1 MITKPRVL
9 IVDDD
14 PATLRM
20 IEYIFDRADYEV
32 YLAATGPEALSKA
45 DEAKPD
51 LVILDVMMPDVTG
64 LEVCQRLRAQ
74 PALARLP
81 IIMLSAKDQ
90 LEDKVNGFQA
100 GADDYVAKP
109 VEPQELLARAKAL
122 LHRMGGNSR

>member
-14 PATLRM
+14 PAALRM

-45 DEAKPD
+45 NEAKPD
-51 LVILDVMMPDVTG
+51 LVILDVMMPKVTG

-90 LEDKVNGFQA
+90 LEDKVNGFEA
-100 GADDYVAKP
+100 GADDYVSKP

>member
-14 PATLRM
+14 PAALRM
-20 IEYIFDRADYEV
+20 IEYIFNRADYDV

-81 IIMLSAKDQ
+81 IIMLSARDQ
-90 LEDKVNGFQA
+90 LEDKVNGFEA
-100 GADDYVAKP
+100 GADDYVSKP

-122 LHRMGGNSR
+122 MHRMGGNSR

>member
-14 PATLRM
+14 PAALRM

-74 PALARLP
+74 PALERLP
-81 IIMLSAKDQ
+81 IIMLSARDQ
-90 LEDKVNGFQA
+90 LEDKVNGFEA